1 MTSKPIVIFVPGA
14 WHTPESFA
22 LVAAH
27 LEDAGYEYTG
37 VDKPSVSLR
46 PPYIQSF
53 EPDVEAV
60 RKEVLAAS
68 DAGND
73 VVLVMHSYGGIPG
86 SAAAKGL
93 SKEDRE
99 KEGKKG
105 GIVRLVYISSFAI
118 EEGQSLISAAGGEL
132 SPWCIVEGD
141 YMRATESND
150 IFYRDIPKEEAQK
163 WTDKLQYH
171 ATKTFHSPQTYTAFK
186 HIPSTYLICE
196 DDQAIPAIVQEM
208 MSSHEGGL
216 WTVER
221 LKTSHS
227 PFLSKPK
234 EAADVIRRAAGENI

>member
-1 MTSKPIVIFVPGA
+1 MSSKPTVIFVPGA

-27 LEDAGYEYTG
+27 LKDAGYEYTD
-37 VDKPSVSLR
+37 VDKPSVSLSA
-46 PPYIQSF
+46 PYIQSF

-105 GIVRLVYISSFAI
+105 GIIGLVYISSFAI

-132 SPWCIVEGD
+132 SPWCIVEVC
-141 YMRATESND
+141 TL
-150 IFYRDIPKEEAQK
+150 FP
-163 WTDKLQYH
+163 H
-171 ATKTFHSPQTYTAFK
+171 P
-186 HIPSTYLICE
+186 
-196 DDQAIPAIVQEM
+196 
-208 MSSHEGGL
+208 
-216 WTVER
+216 
-221 LKTSHS
+221 
-227 PFLSKPK
+227 
-234 EAADVIRRAAGENI
+234 